1 MITIELEPENL
12 AVVHVK
18 DNIQDEESVQIPA
31 TIGHAIGNL
40 HRPIKLDGRKIYFPI
55 QEDNSPDIDAV
66 DLSMLQLSDSFF
78 PTGMYSMSN
87 GLEAIFYGGNKMKAE
102 QLRELIA
109 TLLRYQIGPAD
120 CTALG
125 NAYEH
130 TTKSDVQRLLEV
142 DRAIYSMK
150 LVQEIRDASI
160 RSGTQLVR
168 CIRSF
173 SDDKILYRYE
183 EAIKAG
189 QAFGPYPVALAVVAS
204 AFSIPK
210 EKAALIMLYSFSISI
225 VGAALRLGMLQHF
238 EGQKVIDDL
247 KPVILTVVKENI
259 NRPLESIWQFA
270 PSMDII
276 QISHERMNSKMFI
289 T

>member
-1 MITIELEPENL
+1 MYMST
-12 AVVHVK
+12 
-18 DNIQDEESVQIPA
+18 DNHDSILNMDTA
-31 TIGHAIGNL
+31 
-40 HRPIKLDGRKIYFPI
+40 
-55 QEDNSPDIDAV
+55 

-87 GLEAIFYGGNKMKAE
+87 GLEAIFYSGKKMKAE
-102 QLRELIA
+102 ELRDLIE
-109 TLLRYQIGPAD
+109 TLLQYQIGPAD

-125 NAYEH
+125 NAYEQA
-130 TTKSDVQRLLEV
+130 TKFNLPQLLEV
-142 DRAIYSMK
+142 DRAIFSMK

-173 SDDKILYRYE
+173 SSNKILSQYDD
-183 EAIKAG
+183 AIRSG
-189 QAFGPYPVALAVVAS
+189 QAFGPYPVALAVVAN
-204 AFSIPK
+204 AFIIPK
-210 EKAALIMLYSFSISI
+210 EKAALIMLYSFSVSI

-238 EGQKVIDDL
+238 DGQKVIDEL
-247 KPVILTVVKENI
+247 KPTIARVIKANI
-259 NRPLESIWQFA
+259 NRPIEGIWQFA
-270 PSMDII
+270 PSIDVI

>member
-1 MITIELEPENL
+1 MYMST
-12 AVVHVK
+12 
-18 DNIQDEESVQIPA
+18 DDDDDA
-31 TIGHAIGNL
+31 TM
-40 HRPIKLDGRKIYFPI
+40 
-55 QEDNSPDIDAV
+55 DAA
-66 DLSMLQLSDSFF
+66 DLSMMQLSDSFF

-87 GLEAIFYGGNKMKAE
+87 GLEAIFYSGRKIKAE
-102 QLRELIA
+102 ELRELVK
-109 TLLRYQIGPAD
+109 TYLEYQIGPAD

-130 TTKSDVQRLLEV
+130 AARSNLLKLLEV
-142 DRAIYSMK
+142 DRAIFSMK

-173 SDDKILYRYE
+173 SDNKILGQYDD
-183 EAIKAG
+183 AIRGG
-189 QAFGPYPVALAVVAS
+189 QAFGPYPVALAVAAN
-204 AFSIPK
+204 AFLIPK
-210 EKAALIMLYSFSISI
+210 EKAALVMLYSFSVSI

-238 EGQKVIDDL
+238 DGQKVIDEL
-247 KPVILTVVKENI
+247 KPTIVKVTKANI
-259 NRPLESIWQFA
+259 NRPIEGMWQFA
-270 PSMDII
+270 PSIDII

>member
-1 MITIELEPENL
+1 M
-12 AVVHVK
+12 
-18 DNIQDEESVQIPA
+18 
-31 TIGHAIGNL
+31 
-40 HRPIKLDGRKIYFPI
+40 
-55 QEDNSPDIDAV
+55 DAA
-66 DLSMLQLSDSFF
+66 DLSMMQLSDSFF

-87 GLEAIFYGGNKMKAE
+87 GLEAIFYSGKKIKAE
-102 QLRELIA
+102 ELRELVK
-109 TLLRYQIGPAD
+109 TYLEYQIGPAD

-130 TTKSDVQRLLEV
+130 AARSDLLKLLEV
-142 DRAIYSMK
+142 DRVIFSMK

-173 SDDKILYRYE
+173 SDNKILGQYDN
-183 EAIKAG
+183 AIRGG
-189 QAFGPYPVALAVVAS
+189 QAFGPYPVALAVAAN
-204 AFSIPK
+204 AFLIPK
-210 EKAALIMLYSFSISI
+210 EKAALVMLYSFSVSI

-238 EGQKVIDDL
+238 DGQKVIDEL
-247 KPVILTVVKENI
+247 KPTIVKVTKANI
-259 NRPLESIWQFA
+259 NRPIEGIWQFA
-270 PSMDII
+270 PSIDII

>member
-1 MITIELEPENL
+1 MYMSTNDDGTITNM
-12 AVVHVK
+12 
-18 DNIQDEESVQIPA
+18 
-31 TIGHAIGNL
+31 
-40 HRPIKLDGRKIYFPI
+40 
-55 QEDNSPDIDAV
+55 DAA

-87 GLEAIFYGGNKMKAE
+87 GLEAIFYSGRKMKAGE
-102 QLRELIA
+102 LRDLVTTFVE
-109 TLLRYQIGPAD
+109 YQIGPAD

-125 NAYEH
+125 NAYEQAA
-130 TTKSDVQRLLEV
+130 KSNLPKLLEV
-142 DRAIYSMK
+142 DRTIFSMK

-173 SDDKILYRYE
+173 SDNKILGQYDD
-183 EAIKAG
+183 AIRGG
-189 QAFGPYPVALAVVAS
+189 QAFGPYSVALAVAAN
-204 AFSIPK
+204 AFLIPK
-210 EKAALIMLYSFSISI
+210 EKAALVMLYSFSVSI

-238 EGQKVIDDL
+238 DGQKVIDEL
-247 KPVILTVVKENI
+247 KPTIVKVTKANI
-259 NRPLESIWQFA
+259 NRPIEGMWQFA
-270 PSMDII
+270 PSIDII

>member
-1 MITIELEPENL
+1 MYMST
-12 AVVHVK
+12 
-18 DNIQDEESVQIPA
+18 DDDDA
-31 TIGHAIGNL
+31 TM
-40 HRPIKLDGRKIYFPI
+40 
-55 QEDNSPDIDAV
+55 DAA
-66 DLSMLQLSDSFF
+66 DLSMMQLSDSFF

-87 GLEAIFYGGNKMKAE
+87 GLEAIFYSGKKIKAE
-102 QLRELIA
+102 ELRELVK
-109 TLLRYQIGPAD
+109 TYLEYQIGPAD

-130 TTKSDVQRLLEV
+130 AARSNLLKLIEV
-142 DRAIYSMK
+142 DRAIFSMK

-173 SDDKILYRYE
+173 SDNKILGQYDD
-183 EAIKAG
+183 AIRGG
-189 QAFGPYPVALAVVAS
+189 QAFGPYPVALAVAAN
-204 AFSIPK
+204 AFLIPK
-210 EKAALIMLYSFSISI
+210 EKAALVMLYSFSVSI

-238 EGQKVIDDL
+238 DGQKVIDEL
-247 KPVILTVVKENI
+247 KPTIVKVTKANI
-259 NRPLESIWQFA
+259 NRPIEGIWQFA
-270 PSMDII
+270 PSIDII

>member
-1 MITIELEPENL
+1 MYMST
-12 AVVHVK
+12 
-18 DNIQDEESVQIPA
+18 DDDDA
-31 TIGHAIGNL
+31 TM
-40 HRPIKLDGRKIYFPI
+40 
-55 QEDNSPDIDAV
+55 DAA
-66 DLSMLQLSDSFF
+66 DLSMMQLSDSFF

-87 GLEAIFYGGNKMKAE
+87 GLEAIFYSGKKIKAE
-102 QLRELIA
+102 ELRELVK
-109 TLLRYQIGPAD
+109 TYLEYQIGPAD

-130 TTKSDVQRLLEV
+130 AARSNLLKLLEV
-142 DRAIYSMK
+142 DRVIFSMK

-173 SDDKILYRYE
+173 SDNKILGQYDDTIRG
-183 EAIKAG
+183 G
-189 QAFGPYPVALAVVAS
+189 QAFGPYPVALAVAAN
-204 AFSIPK
+204 AFLIPK
-210 EKAALIMLYSFSISI
+210 EKAALVMLYSFSVSI

-238 EGQKVIDDL
+238 DGQKVIDEL
-247 KPVILTVVKENI
+247 KPTIVKVTKANI
-259 NRPLESIWQFA
+259 NRPIEGIWQFA
-270 PSMDII
+270 PSIDII

>member
-1 MITIELEPENL
+1 MYMSTDDDSTI
-12 AVVHVK
+12 
-18 DNIQDEESVQIPA
+18 IM
-31 TIGHAIGNL
+31 
-40 HRPIKLDGRKIYFPI
+40 
-55 QEDNSPDIDAV
+55 DAA

-87 GLEAIFYGGNKMKAE
+87 GLEAIFYGGDKKMKTG
-102 QLRELIA
+102 QLRDLI
-109 TLLRYQIGPAD
+109 TTYIEYQIGPAD

-125 NAYEH
+125 NAYEQAA
-130 TTKSDVQRLLEV
+130 KSSLPKLLEV
-142 DRAIYSMK
+142 DRTIFSMK

-173 SDDKILYRYE
+173 SDNEILKQYDD
-183 EAIKAG
+183 AIRGGRAYG
-189 QAFGPYPVALAVVAS
+189 SYPVALALGAN
-204 AFSIPK
+204 ALSIPK
-210 EKAALIMLYSFSISI
+210 RKAALMMLYSFSVSI

-238 EGQKVIDDL
+238 DGQKVIDEL
-247 KPVILTVVKENI
+247 KPAMLKVVKENI
-259 NRPLESIWQFA
+259 NRPLKGIWQFA
-270 PSMDII
+270 PQIDII

>member
-1 MITIELEPENL
+1 MFMSTDDSSSSIM
-12 AVVHVK
+12 
-18 DNIQDEESVQIPA
+18 
-31 TIGHAIGNL
+31 
-40 HRPIKLDGRKIYFPI
+40 
-55 QEDNSPDIDAV
+55 DAG

-87 GLEAIFYGGNKMKAE
+87 GLEAIFYSGKKMKAE
-102 QLRELIA
+102 ELRDLIA

-130 TTKSDVQRLLEV
+130 AAKFNLPELLEV
-142 DRAIYSMK
+142 DGAVFSMK

-173 SDDKILYRYE
+173 SDNRILCQYE
-183 EAIKAG
+183 DAIRSG
-189 QAFGPYPVALAVVAS
+189 RAFGPYPVALAVAAN
-204 AFSIPK
+204 AFLIPK
-210 EKAALIMLYSFSISI
+210 RKAALIMLYSFSVSI

-238 EGQKVIDDL
+238 DGQKVIDQL
-247 KPVILTVVKENI
+247 KPPILKVIKENI
-259 NRPLESIWQFA
+259 NRPLEGMWQFA
-270 PSMDII
+270 PSIDII

>member
-1 MITIELEPENL
+1 MYMST
-12 AVVHVK
+12 
-18 DNIQDEESVQIPA
+18 DNHDSIL
-31 TIGHAIGNL
+31 N
-40 HRPIKLDGRKIYFPI
+40 
-55 QEDNSPDIDAV
+55 IDTA

-87 GLEAIFYGGNKMKAE
+87 GLEAIFYSGKKMKAE
-102 QLRELIA
+102 ELRDLIE
-109 TLLRYQIGPAD
+109 TLLQYQIGPAD

-125 NAYEH
+125 NAYEQA
-130 TTKSDVQRLLEV
+130 TKFNLPQLLEV
-142 DRAIYSMK
+142 DRAIFSMK

-173 SDDKILYRYE
+173 SSNKILSQYDD
-183 EAIKAG
+183 AIRGG
-189 QAFGPYPVALAVVAS
+189 QAFGPYPVALAVVAN
-204 AFSIPK
+204 AFIIPK
-210 EKAALIMLYSFSISI
+210 EKAALIMLYSFSVSI

-238 EGQKVIDDL
+238 DGQKVINEL
-247 KPVILTVVKENI
+247 KPTILKVIKENI
-259 NRPLESIWQFA
+259 NRPLEGIWQFA
-270 PSMDII
+270 PSTDIT

>member
-1 MITIELEPENL
+1 MYMST
-12 AVVHVK
+12 
-18 DNIQDEESVQIPA
+18 DDDA
-31 TIGHAIGNL
+31 TM
-40 HRPIKLDGRKIYFPI
+40 
-55 QEDNSPDIDAV
+55 DAA
-66 DLSMLQLSDSFF
+66 DLSMMQLSDSFF

-87 GLEAIFYGGNKMKAE
+87 GLEAIFYSGKKIKAE
-102 QLRELIA
+102 ELRELVK
-109 TLLRYQIGPAD
+109 TYLEYQIGPAD

-130 TTKSDVQRLLEV
+130 AARSNLLKLLEV
-142 DRAIYSMK
+142 DRVIFSMK

-173 SDDKILYRYE
+173 SDNKILGQYDD
-183 EAIKAG
+183 AIRGG
-189 QAFGPYPVALAVVAS
+189 QAFGPYPVALAVAAN
-204 AFSIPK
+204 AFLIPK
-210 EKAALIMLYSFSISI
+210 EKAALVMLYSFSVSI

-238 EGQKVIDDL
+238 DGQRVIDEL
-247 KPVILTVVKENI
+247 KPTIVKVTKANI
-259 NRPLESIWQFA
+259 NRPIEGIWQFA
-270 PSMDII
+270 PSIDII

>member
-1 MITIELEPENL
+1 MYMST
-12 AVVHVK
+12 
-18 DNIQDEESVQIPA
+18 DDDDDDA
-31 TIGHAIGNL
+31 TM
-40 HRPIKLDGRKIYFPI
+40 
-55 QEDNSPDIDAV
+55 DAA
-66 DLSMLQLSDSFF
+66 DLSMMQLSDSFF

-87 GLEAIFYGGNKMKAE
+87 GLEAIFYSGKKIKAE
-102 QLRELIA
+102 ELRELVK
-109 TLLRYQIGPAD
+109 TYLEYQIGPAD

-130 TTKSDVQRLLEV
+130 AARSNLLKLLEV
-142 DRAIYSMK
+142 DRVIFSMK

-173 SDDKILYRYE
+173 SDNKILGQYDD
-183 EAIKAG
+183 AIRGG
-189 QAFGPYPVALAVVAS
+189 QAFGPYPVALAVAAN
-204 AFSIPK
+204 AFLIPK
-210 EKAALIMLYSFSISI
+210 EKAALVMLYSFSVSI

-238 EGQKVIDDL
+238 DGQKVIDEL
-247 KPVILTVVKENI
+247 KPTIVKVTKANI
-259 NRPLESIWQFA
+259 NRPIEGMWQFA
-270 PSMDII
+270 PSIDII

>member
-1 MITIELEPENL
+1 MYMST
-12 AVVHVK
+12 
-18 DNIQDEESVQIPA
+18 DDDDA
-31 TIGHAIGNL
+31 TM
-40 HRPIKLDGRKIYFPI
+40 
-55 QEDNSPDIDAV
+55 DAA
-66 DLSMLQLSDSFF
+66 DLSMMQLSDSFF

-87 GLEAIFYGGNKMKAE
+87 GLEAIFYSGKKIKAE
-102 QLRELIA
+102 ELRELVK
-109 TLLRYQIGPAD
+109 TYLEYQIGPAD

-130 TTKSDVQRLLEV
+130 AARSNLLKLLEV
-142 DRAIYSMK
+142 DRAIFSMK

-173 SDDKILYRYE
+173 SDNKILGQYDD
-183 EAIKAG
+183 AIRGG
-189 QAFGPYPVALAVVAS
+189 QAFGPYPVALAVAAN
-204 AFSIPK
+204 AFLIPK
-210 EKAALIMLYSFSISI
+210 EKAALVMLYSFSVSI

-238 EGQKVIDDL
+238 DGQKVIDEL
-247 KPVILTVVKENI
+247 KPTIVKVTKANI
-259 NRPLESIWQFA
+259 NRPIEGMWQFA
-270 PSMDII
+270 PSIDII